1 MERFNTRGS
10 TMKKAPM
17 HRLIPTLVLA
27 TVGTVPAGTAL
38 AATTPTPTPTSSAT
52 SQVFKGPFEDMRW
65 GPVRA
70 SITVKNKK
78 ITKVGITVTPEN
90 SRSQFI
96 DDQAVPLLKMETLQA
111 QNAVIDQVSGA
122 TLTSDAYT
130 QSLQAAI
137 KKAKQHKALK

>member
-1 MERFNTRGS
+1 MNVKYLNRT
-10 TMKKAPM
+10 
-17 HRLIPTLVLA
+17 IPTLVLTA
-27 TVGTVPAGTAL
+27 AAAVPTGSAL
-38 AATTPTPTPTSSAT
+38 AASTQASTST

-70 SITVKNKK
+70 TITVKNKK
-78 ITKVGITVTPEN
+78 ITKVGITVTPET

-111 QNAVIDQVSGA
+111 QSANIDGVSGA
-122 TLTSDAYT
+122 TDTSDAYT
-130 QSLQAAI
+130 QSLAAAI

>member
-1 MERFNTRGS
+1 
-10 TMKKAPM
+10 MKAKTL
-17 HRLIPTLVLA
+17 HRTIPTLLLTA
-27 TVGTVPAGTAL
+27 AAAVPAGSAL
-38 AATTPTPTPTSSAT
+38 AATAHASTTT

-78 ITKVGITVTPEN
+78 ITKVGITVTPET

-96 DDQAVPLLKMETLQA
+96 DDQAVPMLKTEVLQA
-111 QNAVIDQVSGA
+111 QSATIDGVSGA
-122 TLTSDAYT
+122 TNTSDAFT

-137 KKAKQHKALK
+137 AKAKTHKALK